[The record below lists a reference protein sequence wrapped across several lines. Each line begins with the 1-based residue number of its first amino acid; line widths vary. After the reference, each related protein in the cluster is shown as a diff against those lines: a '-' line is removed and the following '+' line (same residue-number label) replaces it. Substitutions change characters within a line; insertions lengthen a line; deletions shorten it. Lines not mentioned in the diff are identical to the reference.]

1 MKVNKSFVALAVTA
15 GVVGAGALSGL
26 ALADSADEKYPPV
39 VDKIAEK
46 FNLNKDE
53 VQKVFNEQRAEH
65 QADHKQR
72 LEEKLNQAV
81 KNGKITEDQKT
92 KLIAKLEEMRK
103 NRQDQRAENRE
114 QREAVRDEF
123 KKWADENGINLDEV
137 MPKIEGHGGPRGG
150 HGPF

>member
-1 MKVNKSFVALAVTA
+1 MKVYKSFVALAVTA

-53 VQKVFNEQRAEH
+53 VQKVFDEQRAEH
-65 QADHKQR
+65 QAEHKQR

-137 MPKIEGHGGPRGG
+137 MPKVQGHGGPRGG

>member
-1 MKVNKSFVALAVTA
+1 MKVYKSFVALAVTA

-53 VQKVFNEQRAEH
+53 VQKVFDEQRAEH
-65 QADHKQR
+65 QAEHKQR